1 METQTTPRLAED
13 GDEVVVPPE
22 AEQAVHFADDSATAV
37 KTGQLA
43 AAAGG
48 AGEGVLDEHYT
59 QDAAKAAAQATISM
73 AAQVGANI
81 MQEQEIRATARR
93 GSKEAAAVGALIQQE
108 QQQEQQEQ
116 QQAQKQQEEAKPETP
131 RNRKER
137 KQPKPPTP
145 FDAPSAELKEI
156 LSRRRT
162 LSREGAEPSEL
173 PTVTVTVDAT
183 QQQQQ
188 QQQTKAK
195 AAPRPWS
202 KEEDTLLK
210 QLGQEFPVVDPTTGE
225 RVTNM
230 VRWGTI
236 KREMSRRAAEG
247 TGSGSGK
254 RGKTELKERYDALV
268 GAAVMGAAAA
278 ASPASGQAVTGS
290 SREKAASPSPSP
302 SPSPRPPAPAALD
315 GALDAHGN
323 LLVKCLDTGTTHSV
337 TTSSSSSSPRNATAA
352 AAAGRAGGAGAST
365 YAGGPDQFNFDSLD
379 SHAAAQERIESHA
392 KEMARQMDEAS
403 EAVVDPKAAA
413 AAAAAAAAR
422 ANGNNGSSPPP
433 KPGRLAKRLS
443 SRRSGALVGQ
453 LPRGFTPTYYNVG
466 DGKKQEGEAGR
477 IDEAQSQPQQPQQ
490 PQHQEKGKTK
500 QWSQE
505 EDSILRALAQ
515 QFPGARNGVKI
526 KNNARWGQIKKA
538 MAERLPGSGRGKNEL
553 KERLFPAIV
562 VATGTHHGWDT
573 FCIGVGV
580 SIFTAA
586 QMASWW
592 TLALMYIQIAE
603 VTKVQQKV
611 GTQLSGK
618 FRTIVIGVSA
628 TGAVGTLTFVMI
640 ERLDLL
646 MAFALCCMLSTAIL
660 NAVGVRRLRKSLRF
674 KSNEP
679 MTRIYRKARLLGILL
694 FFGFAFGVLNAA
706 MIFFRPLGTTY
717 MYHLGVM
724 LSYWAFQIA
733 VALAAAEVVLFV
745 YQLEQG
751 KMPRPDSGAFVLSN
765 PMSSQQGLD
774 LRTIKEEKSRDVSVN
789 CLIIVMTHC
798 TPILDE
804 LQGRRGIREAIKV
817 TAAVSV
823 AVGIICAIMFLRV
836 TRALILV
843 TCRHRRIHDRMEH
856 RLWGNKQSAWKVGRL
871 WQLIMLQISSGGRWF
886 DLWEFLR
893 EFAEAVL
900 QMLALGDYANS
911 GLDRV
916 WLDAYVCVLLVNS
929 FSAIVL
935 ALPKALPALFGNQ
948 APETRARRE
957 RFVLGLDVI
966 CDTFYTTFATV
977 YFVLKLNSFLYG
989 AAGEQLCADMGVQ
1002 GLPCADAIGLVMA
1015 PVAQELHFGGHTFIG
1030 ILFKFAT
1037 RLGPLWFAAAR
1048 AEEVFEVQAVA
1059 RATRRRM
1066 QIPRQKKQLPRRK
1079 DKKKKQEMLDGLV
1092 GTGIFGNVELSVL
1105 DVESGDGAGAAS
1117 ADRRRTSWATQKL
1130 SREVDEVGR
1139 AIPVLV
1145 PRRFVAF
1152 FVIVVW
1158 SFCIFAW
1165 VRIAL
1170 LEAPCRSDDPW
1181 KKYCRMH
1188 AHPIVDFNL
1197 PGNGCV
1203 VNTTHVEE
1211 IMDGFENL
1219 AVFALQL
1226 SPAIESLR
1234 LPAKSF
1240 KKLKM
1245 LSVLWLDGIQLDGGI
1260 PEEIAELHSSLTVLG
1275 LTNTGLTTVNPSLW
1289 KCTSLGIFYLSHNR
1303 LKELPPGMEKL
1314 TLLSVFGADNNR
1326 LTQLPNELGTLSHLG
1341 SLQVSNNLLTSLPRS
1356 FAQLQVLF
1364 RLSLSGNR
1372 FARVPLFG
1380 SLPWIWPQLQ
1390 FLDLQDNNI
1399 TVLPPTWQLH
1409 RDARVTEELDYQ
1421 FHANGTWREP
1431 FEEPSWT
1438 PDRDCENWDKCDGW
1452 HVTDPRENDVP
1463 PLLIVLLGGNPVA
1476 QQQQQPPQLASNPLE
1491 QFRRNNLAGTMESD
1505 LPAIVAASGNA
1516 SASCAPG
1523 CLDPEWGRLSPNL
1536 ITFQVDGFCDIV
1548 CNTSACGYDGGDC
1561 QSKVKPRSG
1570 WPNERGDNQTVGG

>member
-1 METQTTPRLAED
+1 MLPRLKLNFNFGNEIQKFSFPLCPTPLLATMSSSL
-13 GDEVVVPPE
+13 GRNPCPPRTRTLPRPWHLLLTVSLLALPSARAISPKE
-22 AEQAVHFADDSATAV
+22 IEQAKSNGRSYNFSVNGTVHLACDLTVPEVIACKVTGHERARCFPTSNFLDIVPGTVDDRTGICVCDPVYGFTATAGV
-37 KTGQLA
+37 LPPAALGGGGLYDGAASSPAFCFTAACVSGPGACNGRNWLSWVTVAGCTVIAIGATSLSVFGWYLLLVRKAGRTPGPPPVTASSLKLALA
-43 AAAGG
+43 AAA
-48 AGEGVLDEHYT
+48 
-59 QDAAKAAAQATISM
+59 
-73 AAQVGANI
+73 
-81 MQEQEIRATARR
+81 
-93 GSKEAAAVGALIQQE
+93 EAA
-108 QQQEQQEQ
+108 
-116 QQAQKQQEEAKPETP
+116 
-131 RNRKER
+131 
-137 KQPKPPTP
+137 
-145 FDAPSAELKEI
+145 PSSAATGPGGLPARQSSTAMCWTTLASAI
-156 LSRRRT
+156 RRR
-162 LSREGAEPSEL
+162 
-173 PTVTVTVDAT
+173 
-183 QQQQQ
+183 
-188 QQQTKAK
+188 
-195 AAPRPWS
+195 
-202 KEEDTLLK
+202 
-210 QLGQEFPVVDPTTGE
+210 
-225 RVTNM
+225 N
-230 VRWGTI
+230 
-236 KREMSRRAAEG
+236 
-247 TGSGSGK
+247 
-254 RGKTELKERYDALV
+254 
-268 GAAVMGAAAA
+268 
-278 ASPASGQAVTGS
+278 
-290 SREKAASPSPSP
+290 
-302 SPSPRPPAPAALD
+302 
-315 GALDAHGN
+315 
-323 LLVKCLDTGTTHSV
+323 
-337 TTSSSSSSPRNATAA
+337 NAT
-352 AAAGRAGGAGAST
+352 
-365 YAGGPDQFNFDSLD
+365 FVSLLLCVF
-379 SHAAAQERIESHA
+379 AT
-392 KEMARQMDEAS
+392 
-403 EAVVDPKAAA
+403 
-413 AAAAAAAAR
+413 
-422 ANGNNGSSPPP
+422 
-433 KPGRLAKRLS
+433 LF
-443 SRRSGALVGQ
+443 LV
-453 LPRGFTPTYYNVG
+453 F
-466 DGKKQEGEAGR
+466 
-477 IDEAQSQPQQPQQ
+477 
-490 PQHQEKGKTK
+490 
-500 QWSQE
+500 WS
-505 EDSILRALAQ
+505 
-515 QFPGARNGVKI
+515 
-526 KNNARWGQIKKA
+526 
-538 MAERLPGSGRGKNEL
+538 
-553 KERLFPAIV
+553 LFPAIV

-646 MAFALCCMLSTAIL
+646 MGFALCCMLSTAIL

-774 LRTIKEEKSRDVSVN
+774 LRTIKEEKSRDVSVSSTTSGSGLAAKTSGSSSGGDSGGGNSAASAAYLDLRVFSRGAAKSSSARLRVRVSGAASVLSLRSAGFLRRSVAWCRTEGFTGAAGAFILVVLQVN
-789 CLIIVMTHC
+789 CFIIVMTHC

-1170 LEAPCRSDDPW
+1170 LDAPCRSDDPW

-1197 PGNGCV
+1197 PGNGKCACTAFAGGLTESSVESDGGNRRPTSCADPRFMEDLRQGMLTESLTARYVQSVAFAKGCV

-1505 LPAIVAASGNA
+1505 LPAIVVASGNA

-1570 WPNERGDNQTVGG
+1570 WPNERGDTRTE